1 MDIKDIFWMSSKQ
14 LNEKKVRTALTI
26 LMVVI
31 GVASIV
37 ALTSL
42 TAGVGQS
49 IQSTLSSLGP
59 TSIIVTASSGTAFT
73 TADVS
78 NLETLPNVSSVT
90 PIVTGQAQ
98 MLVNGNTI
106 FGDVI
111 GISTTGP

>member
-14 LNEKKVRTALTI
+14 LNEKRVRTALTI

-49 IQSTLSSLGP
+49 IQSTLSHWDP
-59 TSIIVTASSGTAFT
+59 HR
-73 TADVS
+73 
-78 NLETLPNVSSVT
+78 
-90 PIVTGQAQ
+90 
-98 MLVNGNTI
+98 
-106 FGDVI
+106 
-111 GISTTGP
+111 